1 MATITTGG
9 ATSWH
14 VLFST
19 ECSDTVTAAST
30 ACGDPRLIDEL
41 HGSVVWIQSTT
52 LGSDR
57 CSNRLSGVR
66 FEALSKT
73 YPGRRGETPVEVL
86 RQLDLTIKDGEF
98 LVLVGPSGCGKST
111 LLRLLAGLDR
121 PTSGEILIGDRPV
134 SRVRPAQ
141 RDVAMVFQSYALYP
155 HLSVRDNL
163 SFGLRRS
170 QTRSPWQRL
179 HDQFSRAS
187 RRLPP
192 ALRIQSNREQQIA
205 EQIQTVAKALELE
218 PLLDRLPKELSGGQK
233 QRVALGRAMA
243 RKPAV
248 FLMDEPLSN
257 LDAKLRNSTRTR
269 IVDLQRTLGTTTVY
283 VTHDQVEAM
292 TMGHRIAVLNA
303 GKLQQ
308 LGTPMEL
315 YNWPS
320 NLFVAQ
326 FIGSP
331 PMALLPVCVGPNA
344 TLLLGDRRLPIEG
357 ALVQALASL
366 EGQQLTAGLRPEGWI
381 MAPATNRNLT
391 AEVSHCEVL
400 GNEQVLTCRLLDG
413 DHLIQ
418 VRTPT
423 EPHYQPKQMVHLA
436 PDPRGWRLFDE
447 LGNAVAMPDT
457 N

>member
-1 MATITTGG
+1 M
-9 ATSWH
+9 
-14 VLFST
+14 
-19 ECSDTVTAAST
+19 
-30 ACGDPRLIDEL
+30 
-41 HGSVVWIQSTT
+41 
-52 LGSDR
+52 
-57 CSNRLSGVR
+57 SGVR

-121 PTSGEILIGDRPV
+121 PTSGEILIGDRPI
-134 SRVRPAQ
+134 SRIRPAQ

-170 QTRSPWQRL
+170 QIRSPWQQL

-192 ALRIQSNREQQIA
+192 ALRIQSTREQQIA

-292 TMGHRIAVLNA
+292 TMGHRIAVLNV

-344 TLLLGDRRLPIEG
+344 TLLLGDRRLAIEG
-357 ALVQALASL
+357 PLVQALASL

-381 MAPATNRNLT
+381 MAPATNRNLA

-418 VRTPT
+418 VRTPP
-423 EPHYQPKQMVHLA
+423 EPLYQPKQMVYLA

>member
-134 SRVRPAQ
+134 SRIRPAQ

-170 QTRSPWQRL
+170 QTRSPWQQL

-187 RRLPP
+187 RRLPQ
-192 ALRIQSNREQQIA
+192 ALRIQSTREQQIA

-344 TLLLGDRRLPIEG
+344 TLLLGDRRLAIEG
-357 ALVQALASL
+357 PLVQALASL

-381 MAPATNRNLT
+381 MAPATNRNLA

-418 VRTPT
+418 VRTPP
-423 EPHYQPKQMVHLA
+423 EPLYQPKQMVYLA